1 MNVELSVTCSVS
13 DISRLLKIQNIID
26 GKFGKTVTIGNDL
39 NHVTFEMISRIYITC
54 KIRRRYEKIYKCS
67 FQGEAEKNYKAI
79 LFESILK
86 VITLQVK
93 DLIHAIF
100 DLLILY

>member
-1 MNVELSVTCSVS
+1 MDINLSVQA
-13 DISRLLKIQNIID
+13 IML
-26 GKFGKTVTIGNDL
+26 
-39 NHVTFEMISRIYITC
+39 
-54 KIRRRYEKIYKCS
+54 

-86 VITLQVK
+86 VITLKVK

-100 DLLILY
+100 DLPILY